1 MYQQSAQSN
10 QWVIDMDA
18 ALGDSLTLSEMG
30 RRGLRFGKASRIGTV
45 PFETC
50 RGQDGDFAESPAK
63 VIRNMRIWPDAEASI
78 SHEWLRRRYGDV
90 ELQVAVGHRLN
101 RVYEKMPLRQA
112 LDVMR
117 TPATPQAQ
125 SLYLRQVPVPGPLP
139 EIEKMLRVPEIC
151 PKDRAVLAHLW
162 VGPEGSVQPFH
173 KDNHHP
179 LAPIEGLL
187 VQVEGE
193 KEVLLVSAE
202 YDHLMAQR
210 SGSTADYH
218 FSRLDLFGEACEAN
232 RNIEQIEVAYA
243 TIGSEEAV
251 LIPSNTWHHVRS
263 MSLSV
268 SVSFWWHKQYVSDV
282 VFRLLN
288 SELERPYRPYGA
300 TEYEPITPAQVKA
313 YGGLPAVRSTVAG
326 MSASARKRLIA
337 LLPKEISKDLA

>member
-1 MYQQSAQSN
+1 
-10 QWVIDMDA
+10 MDA
-18 ALGDSLTLSEMG
+18 AVGDSLTLSEMDS
-30 RRGLRFGKASRIGTV
+30 RGLRFGKASRISTV
-45 PFETC
+45 PLETY
-50 RGQDGDFAESPAK
+50 GEHGGDFTQSPAR
-63 VIRNMRIWPDAEASI
+63 VISPLRISPDGEAPI
-78 SHEWLRRRYGDV
+78 SHEWLRRRYGEV
-90 ELQVAVGHRLN
+90 ELHVAVGHRLN
-101 RVYEKMPLRQA
+101 RAYEKMPLRQA
-112 LDVMR
+112 LDAMC
-117 TPATPQAQ
+117 TPATPRAQ

-139 EIEKMLRVPEIC
+139 EIETVLRVPEIC
-151 PKDRAVLAHLW
+151 PKDRAVLMHLW
-162 VGPEGSVQPFH
+162 VGPAGSVQPFH

-193 KEVLLVSAE
+193 KEVLLVSAQ

-210 SGSTADYH
+210 SNSPADYH
-218 FSRLDLFGEACEAN
+218 FSRLDLFGEDCDAN

-243 TIGSEEAV
+243 TIGSEEGV

-300 TEYEPITPAQVKA
+300 TEYLPITPEQVEA
-313 YGGLPAVRSTVAG
+313 YGGLPALRDTVAG
-326 MSASARKRLIA
+326 LSATARKRLVA
-337 LLPKEISKDLA
+337 LLPREISKDLA